1 MLSWQ
6 PTFDLQFGT
15 RVTTVHY
22 CGVPI
27 YLGEAFAK
35 VWEKVPSR
43 TIIIT
48 DENVKVRWGH
58 LFADRPCIVLP
69 PGEES
74 KSLETVGQVVEELVE
89 LGADRGSFLLGVGGG
104 VVCDLTGFIASVF
117 MRGIPFAFAPT
128 TLLAQVDAA
137 IGGKNAVNTSHF
149 KNMIG
154 LFSQPQFILSDP
166 QLLSTLP
173 DHEFSNGLAEC
184 IKHACIVDKD
194 YFAWMEQH
202 MDDLHQADTEL
213 LEKLIS
219 SSVQIKCAIVD
230 EDPLEQGPRKLLNYG
245 HTFGHVLE
253 KQHGWPHGEAISVGM
268 NLVNHMAV
276 DRGMLNPDDQFR
288 ISELLMRAGL
298 PGDTG
303 GSHYTDLFQAVRSD
317 KKKEDGYMAFVLLKG
332 IGRAEIIRVALD
344 D

>member
-6 PTFDLQFGT
+6 PTFDHQFGT

-22 CGVPI
+22 CGVPV
-27 YLGEAFAK
+27 YLGEVFAK

-48 DENVKVRWGH
+48 DENVKVHWGH
-58 LFADRPCIVLP
+58 LFADRPCIVLS

-74 KSLETVGQVVEELVE
+74 KSLETVAQAVEELVDLE
-89 LGADRGSFLLGVGGG
+89 ADRGSFLLGVGGG
-104 VVCDLTGFIASVF
+104 VVCDLTGFIGSVF

-137 IGGKNAVNTSHF
+137 IGGKNAVNTYHY

-154 LFSQPQFILSDP
+154 LFNQPQFILSDP

-184 IKHACIVDKD
+184 IKHACIVDKY
-194 YFAWMEQH
+194 YFSWMEKH
-202 MDDLHQADTEL
+202 MDNLHQTDTVL
-213 LEKLIS
+213 LEKLIY
-219 SSVQIKCAIVD
+219 SSVRIKCAIVD
-230 EDPLEQGPRKLLNYG
+230 EDPLEQGRRKLLNYG

-253 KQHGWPHGEAISVGM
+253 KEHGWPHGEAISVGM

-276 DRGMLNPDDQFR
+276 DRGMLNPDDQLR

-303 GSHYTDLFQAVRSD
+303 GSHYTDLFQSVRSD
-317 KKKEDGYMAFVLLKG
+317 KKKEDGQMAFILLKE
-332 IGRAEIIRVALD
+332 IGRAEIVRVALD

>member
-1 MLSWQ
+1 MLLRT
-6 PTFDLQFGT
+6 P
-15 RVTTVHY
+15 VTTVSY
-22 CGVPI
+22 CEVPI
-27 YLGEAFAK
+27 YLGEAFVK
-35 VWEKVPSR
+35 VWEKVPPR

-48 DENVKVRWGH
+48 DEHVKALWGH
-58 LFADRPCIVLP
+58 LFEDRPCIVLP
-69 PGEES
+69 PGEEA

-137 IGGKNAVNTSHF
+137 IGGKNAVNTDHY

-154 LFSQPQFILSDP
+154 LFNQPQFILSDP
-166 QLLSTLP
+166 QFLSTLP

-184 IKHACIVDKD
+184 IKHACIVDEA
-194 YFAWMEQH
+194 YFSWMEQH
-202 MDDLHQADTEL
+202 LDSLHQTDTVL
-213 LEKLIS
+213 LEKLIIA
-219 SSVQIKCAIVD
+219 SVRIKCAIVD
-230 EDPLEQGPRKLLNYG
+230 EDPLEQGTRKLLNYG

-253 KQHGWPHGEAISVGM
+253 KQHGWSHGKAISVGM
-268 NLVNHMAV
+268 NLVNQMAV
-276 DRGMLNPDDQFR
+276 DRGMLNPDDRLR

-303 GSHYTDLFQAVRSD
+303 GIHCTDLFQAVRSD
-317 KKKEDGYMAFVLLKG
+317 KKKEDGHIAFVLLKG
-332 IGRAEIIRVALD
+332 IGRAEIVRVALD